1 MSLYVCLLPN
11 FFYYDKTKF
20 CHGHIRQ
27 EESRVINHFILF
39 LKSLKVSLCYSD
51 NGNLRN
57 TRHASNR
64 NDFVPK
70 QIRGLRLVGYKA

>member
-1 MSLYVCLLPN
+1 MSVCSQT
-11 FFYYDKTKF
+11 FFTMIKTKF

-39 LKSLKVSLCYSD
+39 LKPLKVLLCYSD

-57 TRHASNR
+57 TRHALNR

-70 QIRGLRLVGYKA
+70 KVGGLRLVGYKA